1 MSSVI
6 VIGAGAS
13 GVIAALTMSKNN
25 DVILLDGEDKILK
38 KLLLTGNGKCNYWNS
53 DINYL
58 KYNSNNKSLLSSVF
72 TDKNIADT
80 YNYLEKIGLYPV
92 IKNGYYYP
100 YSNQASSVRE
110 LLVDKLKHSGVK
122 VLTNNKVE
130 LVEKNKNGFKVKT
143 NQDTYYCDRVVV
155 SCGSKS
161 YPKTGSDGSG
171 YNIAESFN
179 HTIIP
184 LTASLA
190 PIRMNEKYLKD
201 WNGVRCSA
209 KLNLEID
216 DEKFSEIGEL
226 QLTDYGISGICVFNL
241 ASKISKGILNHK
253 RVKLSINFLPFTDDV
268 MIWMNERY
276 NNLIDFDLEKMFE
289 SIFNYKLM
297 FVLFKVAG
305 VKKEDR
311 WNKLSYEERLRLC
324 NVLTNF
330 EVNIDEVIFEKGQV
344 TSGGVSLDEIDINTF
359 ESKLV
364 KNLYF
369 TGEILDVDGL
379 CGGYNLAFAFISGYI
394 VGRCLDAYN

>member
-72 TDKNIADT
+72 TDKNIGDT

-122 VLTNNKVE
+122 VLIDNKVE

-241 ASKISKGILNHK
+241 ASKISKGILNDK
-253 RVKLSINFLPFTDDV
+253 RIKLSINFLPFTDDV
-268 MIWMNERY
+268 MSWMNERY

>member
-100 YSNQASSVRE
+100 YSNQASSFRE

-122 VLTNNKVE
+122 VLTDNKVE

>member
-72 TDKNIADT
+72 TDKNIGDT

-122 VLTNNKVE
+122 VLIDNKVE

>member
-122 VLTNNKVE
+122 VLTDNKVE